1 MNRKLLYLAF
11 VGCAIATNAI
21 PLNAAENGSKSP
33 DSAFVCAVQG
43 GTPTMFAYT
52 SGEVNL
58 KPLMSWH
65 AEYLTPEQSGEKLC
79 QQTAAKLQNSY
90 QHSEENYLKAETD
103 ENNNLVCLVNEEDQG
118 CVDEDSQKLFS
129 VNPDYDAGCVLD
141 NKKPIECKA
150 LTVRGIYSFGDDEP
164 YQAYWWPVW

>member
-1 MNRKLLYLAF
+1 MNKILYLIA
-11 VGCAIATNAI
+11 GCAIAFNPI
-21 PLNAAENGSKSP
+21 SLNAKESAPE
-33 DSAFVCAVQG
+33 SAFVCAVHE

-65 AEYLTPEQSGEKLC
+65 AEYLTPGQSGEKVC
-79 QQTAAKLQNSY
+79 QQTAAKLQDSY
-90 QHSEENYLKAETD
+90 QHSEENYLKAETN
-103 ENNNLVCLVNEEDQG
+103 ENNNLVCLVNEEDEG
-118 CVDEDSQKLFS
+118 CLAGDSQKLFS

-150 LTVRGIYSFGDDEP
+150 LTVRGIYSFDDEP
-164 YQAYWWPVW
+164 YQAFWWPVW